1 MPLSRSTLSVGDIAA
16 LQNAKLDQWYAKN
29 ADALYALTV
38 VVYDDL
44 YKYQGIVVKVVPSH
58 TVEEALRTYLNGYF
72 SVGVSSVNSKM
83 TSNGYSK
90 GLQDHFDYTQ
100 VIKNFNWQMYWGNLL
115 PNQSG
120 IDRLLETFYSFLI
133 NEAINRGIETDR
145 TNAVKL
151 GQYDTLVKAVNGLT
165 QPLVHV

>member
-1 MPLSRSTLSVGDIAA
+1 
-16 LQNAKLDQWYAKN
+16 
-29 ADALYALTV
+29 
-38 VVYDDL
+38 
-44 YKYQGIVVKVVPSH
+44 
-58 TVEEALRTYLNGYF
+58 
-72 SVGVSSVNSKM
+72 M

-90 GLQDHFDYTQ
+90 GLQDHFNYTQ

-133 NEAINRGIETDR
+133 NEAINRGIDTDR

-151 GQYDTLVKAVNGLT
+151 GQYEALVKAVNDLT
-165 QPLVHV
+165 QPLIHV